1 MFLGKRKKI
10 PNMSS
15 SCVATIRNDGEY
27 CQEEIQTLDY
37 VVQDVEDYESQTRPV
52 VRQEDEVDDENV
64 KVVSNP
70 SVEASQSKSLIPG
83 MSQSSFVENVPDL
96 ESEAIESEPIR
107 KQLPPRSTRG
117 IPKPT
122 YEPQLSSKVKY
133 PMSHYVSN
141 HCLSKSNMTF
151 VNQLFTVSI
160 PNSVQEA
167 LSDPKWKAAMNEEM
181 KSLQKNE
188 TWELVDRP
196 P

>member
-83 MSQSSFVENVPDL
+83 
-96 ESEAIESEPIR
+96 
-107 KQLPPRSTRG
+107 
-117 IPKPT
+117 
-122 YEPQLSSKVKY
+122 
-133 PMSHYVSN
+133 
-141 HCLSKSNMTF
+141 
-151 VNQLFTVSI
+151 
-160 PNSVQEA
+160 
-167 LSDPKWKAAMNEEM
+167 
-181 KSLQKNE
+181 SLI
-188 TWELVDRP
+188 
-196 P
+196 